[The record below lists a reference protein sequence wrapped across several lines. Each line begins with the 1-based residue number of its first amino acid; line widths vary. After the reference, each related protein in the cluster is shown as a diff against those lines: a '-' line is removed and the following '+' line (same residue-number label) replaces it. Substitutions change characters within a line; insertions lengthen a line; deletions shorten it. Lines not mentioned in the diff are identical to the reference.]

1 MIQYLGNT
9 SLLNLSKTA
18 FLASSTIPVEMV
30 LRCYDWA
37 VKMRD
42 EGHCVIS
49 GFSSR
54 LEKDVWNFLKDGIQP
69 IILVLAREMYRRIPA
84 ELQPLLDAGRLLI
97 IFTSASSRQSKATAL
112 NRNKFVCEQADNI
125 LFVCGSENSSLL
137 PLIEQYQHKQIFF

>member
-1 MIQYLGNT
+1 MIQYLGNL
-9 SLLNLSKTA
+9 SLLNLPKKA

-30 LRCYDWA
+30 LQCYDWA

-42 EGHCVIS
+42 EGQCVIS

-54 LEKDVWNFLKDGIQP
+54 LEKDVWHFLKKGTQP

-97 IFTSASSRQSKATAL
+97 ISTSTSSRQSKATAL
-112 NRNKFVCEQADNI
+112 NRNKYVCEQADTI
-125 LFVCGSENSSLL
+125 VFVCSNENSTLY
-137 PLIEQYQHKQIFF
+137 PLIKQFHHKQIIL